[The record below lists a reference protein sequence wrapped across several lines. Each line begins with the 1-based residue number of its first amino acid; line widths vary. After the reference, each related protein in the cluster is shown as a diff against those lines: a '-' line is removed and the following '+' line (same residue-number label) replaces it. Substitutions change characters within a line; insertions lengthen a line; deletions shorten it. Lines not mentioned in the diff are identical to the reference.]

1 LLGWTKKPFSD
12 WWQHPIFTLRGLWFF
27 WSDLISSFWRGEAK
41 WHGQPLSCSVA
52 DGFYTISSL
61 ALLVAALLGLQRETG
76 LSVFQREAIGVAVL
90 GFIAS
95 VGFLALLSIQFDF
108 GSCINPSRAHP
119 YFTSGR
125 LISGAMIPFA
135 LFYIYG
141 IAWLFRR
148 FNQALP
154 LLVLAI
160 ILVFIVASEIAVNR
174 VVFTSEHNLFQV

>member
-1 LLGWTKKPFSD
+1 
-12 WWQHPIFTLRGLWFF
+12 
-27 WSDLISSFWRGEAK
+27 
-41 WHGQPLSCSVA
+41 HGQPLRCPVA
-52 DGFYTISSL
+52 DAFYVISSL
-61 ALLVAALLGLQRETG
+61 VLLGAALFGLRKRAD
-76 LSVFQREAIGVAVL
+76 LSTFQRQAIGIAAL
-90 GFIAS
+90 GVIAS
-95 VGFLALLSIQFDF
+95 VVFLALLSIQFDF

-119 YFTSGR
+119 YFASGR
-125 LISGAMIPFA
+125 LIGGAMIPFA

-148 FNQALP
+148 FNQALT